1 RCRNNMSKQ
10 KPNIITPFNDR
21 QRIKDLVNEVID
33 DTFISTHTPDSVTLS
48 EFISLTLANKKF
60 VFQDVA
66 VDGLED
72 YVDVYLTGLKQKDDS
87 YSVTDDGTNLVIS
100 FTESL
105 GLDDSLFTASD
116 FEVKGKIVSR

>member
-1 RCRNNMSKQ
+1 MSKQ

-33 DTFISTHTPDSVTLS
+33 DTFISTHTPDSVILN
-48 EFISLTLANKKF
+48 EFIVITLENKKF

-66 VDGLED
+66 VDELNEYMD
-72 YVDVYLTGLKQKDDS
+72 IYLDGLKQKDNS
-87 YSVTDDGTNLVIS
+87 YTVIDNDIDIIIS
-100 FTESL
+100 FTETL
-105 GLDDSLFTASD
+105 GLDDSLLTTSN

>member
-1 RCRNNMSKQ
+1 MSKQ

-33 DTFISTHTPDSVTLS
+33 DTFISTHTPDSVTLNA
-48 EFISLTLANKKF
+48 FISLTLANKKF

>member
-1 RCRNNMSKQ
+1 MSKK

-33 DTFISTHTPDSVTLS
+33 DTFISTHTPNIVTLNT
-48 EFISLTLANKKF
+48 FISLTLTNKKF

-72 YVDVYLTGLKQKDDS
+72 YVDVYLLGLKQKDDS
-87 YSVTDDGTNLVIS
+87 YGVTDDGSNLIIS
-100 FTESL
+100 FTEAL
-105 GLDDSLFTASD
+105 GLDDSSFVTTD

>member
-1 RCRNNMSKQ
+1 MSKQ

-33 DTFISTHTPDSVTLS
+33 DTFISTHTPDSVILN
-48 EFISLTLANKKF
+48 EFIVITLENKKF

-72 YVDVYLTGLKQKDDS
+72 YVDIYLVGLKQKDDS
-87 YSVTDDGTNLVIS
+87 YTVTDDGTNLIIS

-105 GLDDSLFTASD
+105 GLDDSLFTSGD